1 MNRLQT
7 ALLLALSGTLLACSG
22 VTDQSAGIESAP
34 RWNILLVFAD
44 DWGRFARHYA
54 AVDGRPV
61 PMTCLRHPI
70 WIASRPRNSTI
81 SAWTRIN

>member
-22 VTDQSAGIESAP
+22 VTDQSVGIESAP

-54 AVDGRPV
+54 AIDGRPV
-61 PMTCLRHPI
+61 PMTC
-70 WIASRPRNSTI
+70 
-81 SAWTRIN
+81 